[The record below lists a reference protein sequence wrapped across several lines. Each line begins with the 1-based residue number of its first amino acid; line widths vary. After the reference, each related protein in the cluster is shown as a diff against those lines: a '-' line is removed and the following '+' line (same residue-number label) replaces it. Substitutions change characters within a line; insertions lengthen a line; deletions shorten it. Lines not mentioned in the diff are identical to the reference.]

1 MLVFRDKRYFK
12 QNEAK
17 DRKRIIQHENLAV
30 IVITT
35 LKQGGKNVRDMLKI
49 TFRHSSVPQCGRLKS
64 AFSLD
69 SRYS

>member
-1 MLVFRDKRYFK
+1 MLVLGDKRYFK

-35 LKQGGKNVRDMLKI
+35 LKQGGKNVRDTKNN
-49 TFRHSSVPQCGRLKS
+49 
-64 AFSLD
+64 LD
-69 SRYS
+69 ILACYNVDD